1 MRLTDSTTPV
11 ASTETPSLMD
21 ATPDR
26 GLRSAGMRDLGPE
39 VMARFRRVERRFLEA
54 TAARGYLEIRTPTLE
69 PLHLF
74 TAAGTLSPQA
84 LDRVYSFL
92 DWDGWSGERVVLRPD
107 ATVAV
112 ARWYA
117 EQGVAGPGGPSAA
130 GVRRVAYVQPA
141 YRFAAEGERE
151 VWQCGAELFGAP
163 AAEADGEL
171 LLLARDFL
179 AALDLGP
186 LSCEIAHAGV
196 VRAIFAAAGLS
207 PIEQTEAYDRMLDG
221 DTGIDGVAARL
232 AAAHPDAAAALR
244 LLSTVQGGA
253 AGYVGNLRAALLPGV
268 PAAAGALDELEAAA
282 RVLDG
287 AGVPYRV
294 RAGTAR
300 SFEYY
305 SGVTFRMSAGGHEC
319 LSGGRYD
326 GLAETVGGVAAP
338 GCGWAADLL
347 RLAEVL
353 GPEEARA

>member
-1 MRLTDSTTPV
+1 MRP
-11 ASTETPSLMD
+11 TEPAPHEAAIDMD

-39 VMARFRRVERRFLEA
+39 VMARFRRVERAFLNT
-54 TAARGYLEIRTPTLE
+54 TAVRGYLEIRTPTLE

-117 EQGVAGPGGPSAA
+117 EQGAPA
-130 GVRRVAYVQPA
+130 VRRVAYVQPS

-179 AALDLGP
+179 AALGLGP
-186 LSCEIAHAGV
+186 LGCELAHAGI
-196 VRAIFAAAGLS
+196 VRAIFAATGLS
-207 PIEQTEAYDRMLDG
+207 PAEQTEAYDRMIDG
-221 DTGIDGVAARL
+221 DAGIAEVASRL

-244 LLSTVQGGA
+244 LLSTVAGGA
-253 AGYVGNLRAALLPGV
+253 SGYVGNLRAALLPSV
-268 PAAAGALDELEAAA
+268 PAAAGALDELEGAA
-282 RVLDG
+282 RVLDD
-287 AGVPYRV
+287 ASVPYRV
-294 RAGTAR
+294 LAGTAR

-305 SGVTFRMSAGGHEC
+305 NGVTFRMSAGGREC
-319 LSGGRYD
+319 ISGGRYD
-326 GLAETVGGVAAP
+326 GLAETVGGVRAP
-338 GCGWAADLL
+338 ASGWAADLL
-347 RLAEVL
+347 RLAERL
-353 GPEEARA
+353 P